1 MYSLNIS
8 RAIEKMNKD
17 WIVFDASIRGN
28 EINEIRDFTFENY

>member
-17 WIVFDASIRGN
+17 WIVFDAI
-28 EINEIRDFTFENY
+28 IKHTIMIFEC

>member
-17 WIVFDASIRGN
+17 CIVFDAI
-28 EINEIRDFTFENY
+28 IKHTIMIFEC